1 MANALLFWSS
11 STTTTVVRA
20 WTLGRQQGQQQR
32 HRSVYVVA
40 TLRQQSMT
48 TRSIRTTLLLANAV
62 KPSLGSSTS
71 SFRSRRPTS
80 YKRKSSSSS
89 SSPFSLNAPDK
100 SDEMMATASEYY
112 ARPVVQWYPGHIAKA
127 ERVLAETIKAVDVVI
142 EVRDARL
149 PLATSH
155 PLVASWCAQTPRIVV
170 LTRADAIPTV
180 AQQAWRQAL
189 ERTVISSSSS
199 SNSDIVSVRFW
210 DASTGAGLHSLIR
223 AITDAGQP
231 VHARREARG
240 LLGRPLR
247 VGILGYPNV
256 GKSTLINRIIGGKKR
271 CKTANIPGVTRAL
284 QWIRVRS
291 DSVSS
296 TKRGREFEVL
306 DSPGVIPATLTNQ
319 SDAMLV
325 AACHCIGERAYDN
338 LAVAIHLNEYLLR
351 LHRHGNSH
359 AIAMV
364 APQWRQ
370 KCIDRYHFD
379 PLVARAPSERHETF
393 ESERAQ
399 PAITKSRAATSAT
412 TRLST
417 KFAPEDSFTG
427 EDMLFAVADATC
439 QGNPEDAARKI
450 LQDFRTGR
458 LGPMCLQI
466 APSLD
471 ATATATTEPA
481 ATTTREAKVVSS
493 AQQQIRN
500 VLQQEQQERS
510 VRALET
516 VKARGLVLPGT
527 EGEAST
533 ERDNSSVKDK
543 STIGKGLFDGW

>member
-1 MANALLFWSS
+1 
-11 STTTTVVRA
+11 
-20 WTLGRQQGQQQR
+20 
-32 HRSVYVVA
+32 
-40 TLRQQSMT
+40 
-48 TRSIRTTLLLANAV
+48 
-62 KPSLGSSTS
+62 
-71 SFRSRRPTS
+71 
-80 YKRKSSSSS
+80 
-89 SSPFSLNAPDK
+89 
-100 SDEMMATASEYY
+100 
-112 ARPVVQWYPGHIAKA
+112 
-127 ERVLAETIKAVDVVI
+127 
-142 EVRDARL
+142 
-149 PLATSH
+149 
-155 PLVASWCAQTPRIVV
+155 
-170 LTRADAIPTV
+170 
-180 AQQAWRQAL
+180 
-189 ERTVISSSSS
+189 
-199 SNSDIVSVRFW
+199 
-210 DASTGAGLHSLIR
+210 
-223 AITDAGQP
+223 
-231 VHARREARG
+231 
-240 LLGRPLR
+240 
-247 VGILGYPNV
+247 LGYPNV

-338 LAVAIHLNEYLLR
+338 QAVAIHLNAYLLH
-351 LHRHGNSH
+351 LHRHGDAN

-379 PLVARAPSERHETF
+379 PLVARAPSEPHETC
-393 ESERAQ
+393 ENERAQ
-399 PAITKSRAATSAT
+399 PAIAISRAATTGST
-412 TRLST
+412 TTTTLST
-417 KFAPEDSFTG
+417 KFAPDDSFTG

-466 APSLD
+466 APSFD
-471 ATATATTEPA
+471 TASATMNADTETKATARP
-481 ATTTREAKVVSS
+481 EAKVLSS

-510 VRALET
+510 ARALET
-516 VKARGLVLPGT
+516 VKARGLILPGT
-527 EGEAST
+527 ESETPS
-533 ERDNSSVKDK
+533 ESDNSSVTDK